1 MPKNLKGGEQVST
14 QLSIFEEAGVEVT
27 QPEPKTAVRLGTRQR
42 HVNLAKKR
50 RKALKEFMDVLA
62 ELEGKDIY
70 VGAYGGHG
78 SYYWIEGLKLGCMTA
93 EMPMVGDKEV
103 PSVIVLRGT
112 RRCTVRIFTDR
123 VYALR
128 RQEYFGYTIWLL
140 DFWNGFGEYPIDPY
154 HRPGCDSLHI
164 KRFND

>member
-1 MPKNLKGGEQVST
+1 MPT

-27 QPEPKTAVRLGTRQR
+27 QPEPKTAVRLGTRER

-50 RKALKEFMDVLA
+50 REALKELIGVLA
-62 ELEGKDIY
+62 ELEGKDVYI
-70 VGAYGGHG
+70 GAYGGHG
-78 SYYWIEGLKLGCMTA
+78 SHYWVDDLKLGRMTV
-93 EMPMVGDKEV
+93 ESVFGDKEV
-103 PSVIVLRGT
+103 PAVIVLRGS
-112 RRCTVRIFTDR
+112 RGSSVRIFTDR

-128 RQEYFGYTIWLL
+128 RQEYFGYTLWLL

-154 HRPGCDSLHI
+154 HPPGCDSLHI

>member
-1 MPKNLKGGEQVST
+1 MST

-27 QPEPKTAVRLGTRQR
+27 QPEPSTAVRLGTRER

-50 RKALKEFMDVLA
+50 REALKELMNVLA
-62 ELEGKDIY
+62 ELEGKDVHI
-70 VGAYGGHG
+70 GAYGGHG
-78 SYYWIEGLKLGCMTA
+78 SYYWVNDLKLGRMTV
-93 EMPMVGDKEV
+93 EQPMFGDREV

-112 RRCTVRIFTDR
+112 RGCSVSIFTDR
-123 VYALR
+123 AYALR
-128 RQEYFGYTIWLL
+128 RQEYFGYTLWLL

-154 HRPGCDSLHI
+154 RPPGYQSLHI

>member
-1 MPKNLKGGEQVST
+1 MST

-27 QPEPKTAVRLGTRQR
+27 QPEPSTAVRLGTRDR

-50 RKALKEFMDVLA
+50 REALKEFMEVLA
-62 ELEGKDIY
+62 ELEGKDIH

-78 SYYWIEGLKLGCMTA
+78 SYYWVEDLKLGRMTV
-93 EMPMVGDKEV
+93 ERPMFGDKEV

-112 RRCTVRIFTDR
+112 RECSVRIFTDR
-123 VYALR
+123 VYGLR
-128 RQEYFGYTIWLL
+128 HQDYFGYTLWLL

-154 HRPGCDSLHI
+154 HPPGCDSLHI
-164 KRFND
+164 KRFKD